1 MENRRRF
8 LRFEVKDFLEIRPL
22 NEVAKYTK
30 GQSFNL
36 SIMGVCFFSEA
47 KWETGQVLLID
58 YFMPQG
64 LESVKLK
71 VVVAWSEL
79 IDNERGYLTGT
90 QIIDVEKEK
99 ESQFVNYYFQ
109 KLKEKFF

>member
-1 MENRRRF
+1 MDNRRRF

-30 GQSFNL
+30 AQSFNF
-36 SIMGVCFFSEA
+36 SIMGICFFSEV

-58 YFMPQG
+58 YFMPEG
-64 LESVKLK
+64 LDSVKLK

-90 QIIDVEKEK
+90 QIVNVEKEK
-99 ESQFVNYYFQ
+99 ENQFVNYYFQ